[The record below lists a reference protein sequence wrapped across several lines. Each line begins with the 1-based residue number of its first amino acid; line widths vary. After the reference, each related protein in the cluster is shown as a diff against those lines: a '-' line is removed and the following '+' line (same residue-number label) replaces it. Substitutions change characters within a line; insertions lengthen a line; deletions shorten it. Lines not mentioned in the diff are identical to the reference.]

1 MDLDRW
7 LHGSQFAMRFWRFP
21 EQPTALV
28 RRSLTYQKERSIRSA
43 PILGH
48 MVEAPDTALEPI
60 GDVHRTKV
68 GREATEP
75 MRADIRLLG
84 AILGDTIREQ
94 NGDEVFELVERARV
108 ESFRVRRS
116 EIDRTEM
123 SRMFDGIDIHQAL
136 PVIRAFTHFALL
148 ANVAEDIHRERRR
161 GVHVAA
167 GEPPQDSSLAATYLK
182 LDGAELDSDTVAEA
196 LKGALVSPVI
206 TAHPTETRRRTVF
219 VTQHRITELMRL
231 HAEGHTETADGRPV
245 ESELR
250 RQVLTL
256 WQTALIRL
264 SRLQISDEI
273 AVGLR
278 LYPSAF
284 FEVIPQ
290 VNAEV
295 RQALRQRWPEA
306 DLLSGPILQPGSWIG
321 GDRDGNPNVTADVV
335 RLASGGAAFTA
346 LSHYL
351 AELDQLEQELS
362 MSSRLL
368 KVTDELA
375 ALAQGCEDNARAD
388 EPYRRALRVI
398 RARLSATASEILD
411 QQPQHLLD
419 LGLSRYATPAELRS
433 DLDVIDASLR
443 MHGSALLADDRLALL
458 REGVHVFGF
467 HLSGLD
473 MRQNSDVHEE
483 VVGELLAWAGVHPDY
498 SSLPEEQRVEL
509 LVAELST
516 RRPLIGDRARLS
528 DLARSELDI
537 IAAATHAVETYGPA
551 AVPNYVIS
559 MCRSVSDMLEAA
571 ILLKEGGLLD
581 ASGDEP
587 YCPVGISPL
596 FETIDDL
603 HNGATILQAMLELPL
618 YRALV
623 AARGES
629 QEVMLG
635 YSDSNK
641 DGGYLAANWAVYRA
655 ELALVE
661 TARKNGIRLRLFHGR
676 GGTVGRGGGPSYQA
690 ILAQPPGAVNG
701 SLRLT
706 EQGEVIAAKYAEPQ
720 VARRNLES
728 LLAATLESTLLD
740 VEGLGEAAEPAY
752 AVLDEVATLAQRSY
766 AELVHDTPGF
776 VEYFKASTPVS
787 EIGSLNIGSRPTSR
801 KPTESISD
809 LRAIPWVL
817 AWSQSRVML
826 PGWYGTGTAFEQWI
840 GAGSDSEEE
849 RLATLHE
856 LYQRWPF
863 FRSVLSNMAQVLA
876 KSDLG
881 LAAHYSELVADESLR
896 RRVFDK
902 IVDEHH
908 RTIAMYKRITGEDD
922 LLADNPALARSVFN
936 RFPYLEP
943 LNHLQVELLRRYRGG
958 EDDELVQRGILLT
971 MNGLASALRNS
982 G

>member
-1 MDLDRW
+1 MADA
-7 LHGSQFAMRFWRFP
+7 S
-21 EQPTALV
+21 EV
-28 RRSLTYQKERSIRSA
+28 SESS
-43 PILGH
+43 
-48 MVEAPDTALEPI
+48 LEPI
-60 GDVHRTKV
+60 GAVQRTLV

-84 AILGDTIREQ
+84 AILGDTVREQ
-94 NGDEVFELVERARV
+94 NGQEVFELVERARV

-116 EIDRTEM
+116 EIDRAQLAQIFE
-123 SRMFDGIDIHQAL
+123 GIDIHQAI
-136 PVIRAFTHFALL
+136 PVIRAFSHFALL

-161 GVHVAA
+161 AVHVAA
-167 GEPPQDSSLAATYLK
+167 GEPPPDSTLAATYAK
-182 LDGAELDSDTVAEA
+182 LDDAQLDSATVAEA
-196 LKGALVSPVI
+196 LQGAVVAPVI

-219 VTQHRITELMRL
+219 VTQHRITKLMRL
-231 HAEGHTETADGRPV
+231 HAEGHTETDEGRNI
-245 ESELR
+245 ELELR

-264 SRLQISDEI
+264 SRLQITDEI
-273 AVGLR
+273 EVGLR
-278 LYPSAF
+278 YYGAAF
-284 FEVIPQ
+284 FTVIPQ

-295 RQALRQRWPEA
+295 RNALRARWPDAE
-306 DLLSGPILQPGSWIG
+306 LLDEPIVAPGSWIG
-321 GDRDGNPNVTADVV
+321 GDRDGNPNVTGDVV
-335 RLASGGAAFTA
+335 RQATGGAAFTA
-346 LSHYL
+346 LAHYL
-351 AELDQLEQELS
+351 AELAALEQELS
-362 MSSRLL
+362 MSARLVP
-368 KVTDELA
+368 VTPELA
-375 ALAQGCEDNARAD
+375 ELAERCGEKPRAD
-388 EPYRRALRVI
+388 EPYRRAVRVI
-398 RARLSATASEILD
+398 RGRLSATSAEILD
-411 QQPQHLLD
+411 RTPQQVLD
-419 LGLSRYATPAELRS
+419 LGLPPYETPAELGA
-433 DLDVIDASLR
+433 DLDAVDGSLR
-443 MHGSALLADDRLALL
+443 AHGSALLADDRLTLL
-458 REGVHVFGF
+458 REGVRVFGF
-467 HLSGLD
+467 HLCGLD
-473 MRQNSDVHEE
+473 MRQNSDAHEE
-483 VVGELLAWAGVHPDY
+483 VVCELLAWAGVHPDY
-498 SSLPEEQRVEL
+498 RSLPEDERVEL
-509 LVAELST
+509 LAAELGT
-516 RRPLIGDRARLS
+516 RRPLVGDDARLS
-528 DLARSELDI
+528 DLARGELGVVR
-537 IAAATHAVETYGPA
+537 AAARAIKRYGPS

-559 MCRSVSDMLEAA
+559 MCRSVSDVLEAA
-571 ILLKEGGLLD
+571 ILLKEAGLID
-581 ASGDEP
+581 ASGPQP

-603 HNGATILQAMLELPL
+603 HNGATILHAMLGLPI

-641 DGGYLAANWAVYRA
+641 DGGYLASSWAVYRA

-661 TARKNGIRLRLFHGR
+661 VARKTGIRLRLFHGR
-676 GGTVGRGGGPSYQA
+676 GGTVGRGGGPSYEA

-720 VARRNLES
+720 AAQRNLES

-740 VEGLGEAAEPAY
+740 VEGLGDAAEPAY
-752 AVLDEVATLAQRSY
+752 AVLDEVAVLAQRAY

-776 VEYFKASTPVS
+776 VDYFMASTPVS

-826 PGWYGTGTAFEQWI
+826 PGWYGTGSAFEQWI
-840 GAGSDSEEE
+840 AAGPRGEAE
-849 RLATLHE
+849 RVGILHE
-856 LYQRWPF
+856 LYRRWPF
-863 FRSVLSNMAQVLA
+863 FRSVLSNLAQVLA

-881 LAAHYSELVADESLR
+881 LAARYAELVDDEELR

-902 IVDEHH
+902 IVEEHR
-908 RTIAMYKRITGEDD
+908 RTIAMHKLITGQDN

-943 LNHLQVELLRRYRGG
+943 LNHLQVELLRRYRSGD
-958 EDDELVQRGILLT
+958 DDELVQRGILLT

>member
-1 MDLDRW
+1 MVEVSD
-7 LHGSQFAMRFWRFP
+7 A
-21 EQPTALV
+21 AL
-28 RRSLTYQKERSIRSA
+28 A
-43 PILGH
+43 PIGA
-48 MVEAPDTALEPI
+48 VQ
-60 GDVHRTKV
+60 RTRV

-84 AILGDTIREQ
+84 TILGDTVREQ
-94 NGDEVFELVERARV
+94 NGDEVFDLVERARV

-116 EIDRTEM
+116 EIDRAQM
-123 SRMFDGIDIHQAL
+123 SRMFDGIDIHLAI
-136 PVIRAFTHFALL
+136 PIIRAFSHFALL

-161 GVHVAA
+161 AIHVDA
-167 GEPPQDSSLAATYLK
+167 GEPPQDSSLAATYAK
-182 LDGAELDSDTVAEA
+182 LDLAELDSVTVADA

-219 VTQHRITELMRL
+219 VTQHRITRLMRL
-231 HAEGHTETADGRPV
+231 HAEGQTQTDDGRNI
-245 ESELR
+245 ELELR

-256 WQTALIRL
+256 WQTALLRL

-273 AVGLR
+273 DVGLR
-278 LYPSAF
+278 YYPAAL

-290 VNAEV
+290 VNSEV
-295 RQALRQRWPEA
+295 RDALRARWPDAE
-306 DLLSGPILQPGSWIG
+306 LLSGPILQPGSWIG
-321 GDRDGNPNVTADVV
+321 GDRDGNPNVTAEVV
-335 RLASGGAAFTA
+335 RRATSSAAFTA
-346 LSHYL
+346 LTRYL
-351 AELDQLEQELS
+351 AELTDLEQELS
-362 MSSRLL
+362 MSARLIT
-368 KVTDELA
+368 VTPDLA
-375 ALAQGCEDNARAD
+375 VLAEGCPENARAD
-388 EPYRRALRVI
+388 EPYRRAVRVI
-398 RARLSATASEILD
+398 RGRLTATAAEILD
-411 QQPQHLLD
+411 QQPQHQLD
-419 LGLSRYATPAELRS
+419 LGLPRYATPAELRA
-433 DLDVIDASLR
+433 DLDTVDVSLR
-443 MHGSALLADDRLALL
+443 THGSALLADDRLTRL

-467 HLSGLD
+467 HLCGLD
-473 MRQNSDVHEE
+473 MRQNSDAHEE

-498 SSLPEEQRVEL
+498 SSLPEDERVEL
-509 LVAELST
+509 LVGELST
-516 RRPLIGDRARLS
+516 RRPLVGDRAQLS
-528 DLARSELDI
+528 DLARSELEVV
-537 IAAATHAVETYGPA
+537 AAAAHAVELYGPA
-551 AVPNYVIS
+551 AVPNYIIS
-559 MCRSVSDMLEAA
+559 MCQSVSDVLEAA
-571 ILLKEGGLLD
+571 ILLKEAGLLD
-581 ASGDEP
+581 ASGPEP

-603 HNGATILQAMLELPL
+603 HNGATILHAMLELPL

-661 TARKNGIRLRLFHGR
+661 VARKTGIRLRLFHGR

-720 VARRNLES
+720 LARRNLES
-728 LLAATLESTLLD
+728 LVAATLESTLLD
-740 VEGLGEAAEPAY
+740 VEGLGDAAEPAY
-752 AVLDEVATLAQRSY
+752 AVLDEVATLARRAY

-826 PGWYGTGTAFEQWI
+826 PGWYGTGSAFEQWI
-840 GAGSDSEEE
+840 AAGPESETE
-849 RLATLHE
+849 RVAVLHD
-856 LYQRWPF
+856 LYERWPF

-881 LAAHYSELVADESLR
+881 LAAHYAELVADESLR

-902 IVDEHH
+902 IVREHQ
-908 RTIAMYKRITGEDD
+908 RTIAMHKLITGQDD

-943 LNHLQVELLRRYRGG
+943 LNHLQVELLRRYRSGD
-958 EDDELVQRGILLT
+958 DDELVQRGILLT

>member
-1 MDLDRW
+1 
-7 LHGSQFAMRFWRFP
+7 
-21 EQPTALV
+21 
-28 RRSLTYQKERSIRSA
+28 
-43 PILGH
+43 
-48 MVEAPDTALEPI
+48 MVEVSDTALEPI
-60 GDVHRTKV
+60 GAVQRTRV

-84 AILGDTIREQ
+84 TILGDTVREQ
-94 NGDEVFELVERARV
+94 NGHEVFDLVERARV
-108 ESFRVRRS
+108 ESFRVRHS
-116 EIDRTEM
+116 EIDRAEM
-123 SRMFDGIDIHQAL
+123 ARMFDGIDIHRAI
-136 PVIRAFTHFALL
+136 PVIRAFSHFALL

-161 GVHVAA
+161 AIHVAA
-167 GEPPQDSSLAATYLK
+167 GEPPQDSSLAATYAK
-182 LDGAELDSDTVAEA
+182 LDLAELDSATVADA
-196 LKGALVSPVI
+196 LQGALVSPVI

-231 HAEGHTETADGRPV
+231 HAEGHTETDDGRNI
-245 ESELR
+245 ELELR

-264 SRLQISDEI
+264 SRLQITDEI
-273 AVGLR
+273 EVGLR
-278 LYPSAF
+278 YYPAAF
-284 FEVIPQ
+284 FKVIPQ

-295 RQALRQRWPEA
+295 RDALRARWPDA

-335 RLASGGAAFTA
+335 RLATGSAAFTA
-346 LSHYL
+346 LAHYL
-351 AELDQLEQELS
+351 SELTALEQELS
-362 MSSRLL
+362 MSARLIS
-368 KVTDELA
+368 VTPELA
-375 ALAQGCEDNARAD
+375 ELAEGCQEKARAD
-388 EPYRRALRVI
+388 EPYRRAVRVI
-398 RARLSATASEILD
+398 RGRLTATADEILD
-411 QQPQHLLD
+411 RQPQHELD
-419 LGLSRYATPAELRS
+419 LGLPPYPTPAELQA
-433 DLDVIDASLR
+433 DLDTIDESLR
-443 MHGSALLADDRLALL
+443 THGSALLADDRLALL
-458 REGVHVFGF
+458 REGVRAFGF
-467 HLSGLD
+467 HLCGLD

-498 SSLPEEQRVEL
+498 SALPEDERVAL
-509 LVAELST
+509 LAGELST
-516 RRPLIGDRARLS
+516 RRPLVDDRAQLS
-528 DLARSELDI
+528 ELARKELDVVG
-537 IAAATHAVETYGPA
+537 AAAHAVERYGPA
-551 AVPNYVIS
+551 AIPNYVIS
-559 MCRSVSDMLEAA
+559 MCRSVSDVLEAA
-571 ILLKEGGLLD
+571 ILLKEAGLLD
-581 ASGDEP
+581 ASGSEP
-587 YCPVGISPL
+587 YCPVSISPL

-603 HNGATILQAMLELPL
+603 HNGAAILHAMLELPL
-618 YRALV
+618 YRAIV
-623 AARGES
+623 ADQGES

-655 ELALVE
+655 ELALVDV
-661 TARKNGIRLRLFHGR
+661 ARKTGIRLRLFHGR
-676 GGTVGRGGGPSYQA
+676 GGTVGRGGGPSYEA
-690 ILAQPPGAVNG
+690 VLAQPPGAVNG

-720 VARRNLES
+720 TARRNLES

-740 VEGLGEAAEPAY
+740 VEGLGDAAEPAY
-752 AVLDEVATLAQRSY
+752 AVLDEVATLARRAY

-776 VEYFKASTPVS
+776 VEYFMASTPVS

-801 KPTESISD
+801 KPTASITD

-826 PGWYGTGTAFEQWI
+826 PGWYGTGSAFEQWI
-840 GAGSDSEEE
+840 AAGPESETE
-849 RLATLHE
+849 RVEILHG

-881 LAAHYSELVADESLR
+881 LAAHYAELVADEGLR
-896 RRVFDK
+896 HRVFDK
-902 IVDEHH
+902 IVDEHR
-908 RTIAMYKRITGEDD
+908 RTIAMHKLITGQDN

-943 LNHLQVELLRRYRGG
+943 LNHLQVELLRRYRSGD
-958 EDDELVQRGILLT
+958 DDELVQRGILLT

>member
-1 MDLDRW
+1 MVEVSD
-7 LHGSQFAMRFWRFP
+7 
-21 EQPTALV
+21 AL
-28 RRSLTYQKERSIRSA
+28 A
-43 PILGH
+43 PIGA
-48 MVEAPDTALEPI
+48 VQ
-60 GDVHRTKV
+60 RTKV

-84 AILGDTIREQ
+84 TILGDTVREQ

-116 EIDRTEM
+116 EIDRAEI
-123 SRMFDGIDIHQAL
+123 SHMFDGIDIHLAI
-136 PVIRAFTHFALL
+136 PIARAFSHFALL

-161 GVHVAA
+161 HVHVGA
-167 GEPPQDSSLAATYLK
+167 GEPPQDSSLAATYAK
-182 LDGAELDSDTVAEA
+182 LDRAELDSATVAQE
-196 LKGALVSPVI
+196 LNGAVVSPVI

-231 HAEGHTETADGRPV
+231 HAEGHTETGDGRNI
-245 ESELR
+245 ERELR

-264 SRLQISDEI
+264 ARLQITDEI
-273 AVGLR
+273 DVGLR
-278 LYPSAF
+278 YYAAAL

-295 RQALRQRWPEA
+295 REALRARWPGTE
-306 DLLSGPILQPGSWIG
+306 LLSAPILQPGSWIG
-321 GDRDGNPNVTADVV
+321 GDRDGNPNVTAAVV
-335 RLASGGAAFTA
+335 RRATGSAAFTA
-346 LSHYL
+346 LTHYL
-351 AELDQLEQELS
+351 TELTDLEQELS
-362 MSSRLL
+362 MSARLVN
-368 KVTDELA
+368 VTPQLA
-375 ALAQGCEDNARAD
+375 ALAQECPEEGRTD
-388 EPYRRALRVI
+388 EPYRRAVRLI
-398 RARLSATASEILD
+398 RGRLSATAAEILD
-411 QQPQHLLD
+411 RQPQNVLD
-419 LGLSRYATPAELRS
+419 LGLSRYATPAELRA
-433 DLDVIDASLR
+433 DLDVVDESLR
-443 MHGSALLADDRLALL
+443 GHGSALLADDRLALL
-458 REGVHVFGF
+458 REGVRVFGF
-467 HLSGLD
+467 HLCGLD

-483 VVGELLAWAGVHPDY
+483 VVAELLAWAGVHPDY
-498 SSLPEEQRVEL
+498 ASLPEEERVEL
-509 LVAELST
+509 LTAELGT
-516 RRPLIGDRARLS
+516 RRPLLSDRARLS
-528 DLARSELDI
+528 DVAHQELAVIE
-537 IAAATHAVETYGPA
+537 AAAHAVARYGPA

-559 MCRSVSDMLEAA
+559 MCQSVSDVLEAA
-571 ILLKEGGLLD
+571 ILLKETGLLD
-581 ASGDEP
+581 ASGPEP

-603 HNGATILQAMLELPL
+603 HNGATILHAMLELPF

-623 AARGES
+623 AARGDW

-655 ELALVE
+655 ELDLVE
-661 TARKNGIRLRLFHGR
+661 VARKTGIRLRLFHGR
-676 GGTVGRGGGPSYQA
+676 GGTVGRGGGPSYEA

-706 EQGEVIAAKYAEPQ
+706 EQGEIIAAKYAEPQ
-720 VARRNLES
+720 LARRNLES
-728 LLAATLESTLLD
+728 LVAATLESTLLD
-740 VEGLGEAAEPAY
+740 VEGLGDTAEPAY
-752 AVLDEVATLAQRSY
+752 AVLDEIATLAQRSY

-776 VEYFKASTPVS
+776 VDYFKACTPVS
-787 EIGSLNIGSRPTSR
+787 EIGSLNIGSRPSSR
-801 KPTESISD
+801 KPTESIAD

-826 PGWYGTGTAFEQWI
+826 PGWYGTGSAFEQWI
-840 GAGSDSEEE
+840 AAGPEDE
-849 RLATLHE
+849 RVEILHD

-863 FRSVLSNMAQVLA
+863 FRGVLSNMAQVLA

-881 LAAHYSELVADESLR
+881 LAARYAELVADESLR

-902 IVDEHH
+902 IVAEHQ
-908 RTIAMYKRITGEDD
+908 RTIAMHKLITGHDD
-922 LLADNPALARSVFN
+922 LLADNAALARSVFN

-943 LNHLQVELLRRYRGG
+943 LNHLQVELLRRYRSGD
-958 EDDELVQRGILLT
+958 DDELVQRGILLT